1 MVLVE
6 QLVAAA
12 QLGGFG
18 DSYLQALQDGLL
30 LGVGLANGFVHGP
43 ELEKSRHHCP
53 AKNPLN
59 PTAQLLTQR
68 GELALPYVTVLGP
81 KDGAAGRLSVAQAFN
96 SVAYIIAPLF
106 MGWLADQYHCMAICF
121 ILPLIGFIAP
131 TIYGFAYPSLLE
143 KSARAAKPQPVA
155 SLVVG

>member
-68 GELALPYVTVLGP
+68 GELALIAP
-81 KDGAAGRLSVAQAFN
+81 KD
-96 SVAYIIAPLF
+96 
-106 MGWLADQYHCMAICF
+106 LAIR
-121 ILPLIGFIAP
+121 G
-131 TIYGFAYPSLLE
+131 E
-143 KSARAAKPQPVA
+143 
-155 SLVVG
+155 